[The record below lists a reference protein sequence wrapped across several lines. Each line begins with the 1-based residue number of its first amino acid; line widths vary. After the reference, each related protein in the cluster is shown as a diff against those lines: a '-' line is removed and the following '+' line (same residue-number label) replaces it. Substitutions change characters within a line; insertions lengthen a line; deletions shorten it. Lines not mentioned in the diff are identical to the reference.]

1 MKLLAVISARGGSKG
16 VPKKNIRLLKN
27 KPLISWTI
35 EAALSSKYISRT
47 ILSSDDAEI
56 IDVAKNFGCEVPF
69 VRDKNLALA
78 DTPSIEVV
86 LDAINH
92 CPSYDWVIL
101 LQPTSPFRTHND
113 IDMAI
118 EKSIW
123 SNSKSCVSV
132 VKINQNPH
140 WMYELTEDCRLKK
153 IAQGPDYLR
162 RQDVPN
168 IYKLNGAIYLSEI
181 ERLKQT
187 KSFVDDQTLAYEMQ
201 TSSSFDIDTEDD
213 FLKCEQI
220 TI

>member
-1 MKLLAVISARGGSKG
+1 MKLLAIIPARGGSRG

-56 IDVAKNFGCEVPF
+56 IDVAKDYGCEVPF

-78 DTPSIEVV
+78 ETPSIAVV

-92 CPSYDWVIL
+92 CPGYDWVML
-101 LQPTSPFRTHND
+101 LQPTSPFRTNND

-118 EKSIW
+118 EKLIC
-123 SNSKSCVSV
+123 SNSQSCVSV

-140 WMYELTEDCRLKK
+140 WMYELREDSSLKK
-153 IAQGPDYLR
+153 IVHGPDYLR

-168 IYKLNGAIYLSEI
+168 IYKLNGAIYLSET

-213 FLKCEQI
+213 FQKCEQ
-220 TI
+220 TKF